1 MADPASCGRF
11 VGALA
16 NLGYLSAGNWAF
28 VGCCRGI
35 SLAADN
41 LREVARHMGASVAEL
56 SAADSGIGAHRNLR
70 KSQEC
75 TSLCT
80 VEIWMYRRECVGCT
94 PKVFTRYTKE
104 CGAHSVESLRS
115 WDRYVAAAC
124 N

>member
-1 MADPASCGRF
+1 
-11 VGALA
+11 
-16 NLGYLSAGNWAF
+16 
-28 VGCCRGI
+28 
-35 SLAADN
+35 
-41 LREVARHMGASVAEL
+41 RHMGASVAEL

-104 CGAHSVESLRS
+104 CGAQRCGNDGLLLCQASEYKRQATSSGAGPKFPKLQTEIRS
-115 WDRYVAAAC
+115 GQGHRRPVLAAYLISHNA
-124 N
+124 

>member
-1 MADPASCGRF
+1 
-11 VGALA
+11 
-16 NLGYLSAGNWAF
+16 AGNWAF

-80 VEIWMYRRECVGCT
+80 VEIWMYRRECFGCT
-94 PKVFTRYTKE
+94 PKVFPGYTKE
-104 CGAHSVESLRS
+104 CGARGDQDGCQAGQQRPSVFGCGRRAGSSRAVGPS
-115 WDRYVAAAC
+115 SVHDFG
-124 N
+124 